1 MAKKKPV
8 RVNLSTPTADIVATM
23 REEMPKAQYFFP
35 LIQKIQMTPIDY
47 YDPYNMMGYDPYKG
61 MNDEERLKACLRHM
75 AAMGIALLLALT
87 VCILLGSC
95 TTTKYVTVPEVHEHW
110 HHSTDTIHMTDSI
123 IDRQTTTI
131 REVDSATM
139 ARYGIQM
146 KDMQRA
152 WLIETNRLQRELSEL
167 RQTHNDTIHERD
179 SIPYPVEVVKEV
191 PAQPSWWQRFL
202 MFVGGI
208 TSSLL
213 IIVAVWWFVK
223 KRIV

>member
-1 MAKKKPV
+1 MMRTV
-8 RVNLSTPTADIVATM
+8 RI
-23 REEMPKAQYFFP
+23 
-35 LIQKIQMTPIDY
+35 IQ
-47 YDPYNMMGYDPYKG
+47 
-61 MNDEERLKACLRHM
+61 
-75 AAMGIALLLALT
+75 ALLLLT
-87 VCILLGSC
+87 AMGSC

-110 HHSTDTIHMTDSI
+110 HHSTDTIHKTDSI
-123 IDRQTTTI
+123 IDHQTTTI

-139 ARYGIQM
+139 AQYGIQL

-152 WLIETNRLQRELSEL
+152 WLIETNRLQRELSDI
-167 RQTHNDTIHERD
+167 RQSHTDTIHERD
-179 SIPYPVEVVKEV
+179 SIPYPVEVAKEV

-223 KRIV
+223 KRL

>member
-1 MAKKKPV
+1 M
-8 RVNLSTPTADIVATM
+8 
-23 REEMPKAQYFFP
+23 
-35 LIQKIQMTPIDY
+35 DY
-47 YDPYNMMGYDPYKG
+47 NTTNDYWQCYDPYKG
-61 MNDEERLKACLRHM
+61 MTDDERMKTGYAQVIGTVVGVIIAM
-75 AAMGIALLLALT
+75 AFCA
-87 VCILLGSC
+87 LLGSC
-95 TTTKYVTVPEVHEHW
+95 RTTEYVPVPEVHEYW
-110 HHSTDTIHMTDSI
+110 HHTTDTIHQTDSI
-123 IDRQTTTI
+123 IDRQTMTI

-167 RQTHNDTIHERD
+167 RQTHTDTIHERD

-202 MFVGGI
+202 MHVGGI

-213 IIVAVWWFVK
+213 LIMAVWWIVK
-223 KRIV
+223 KRV